1 MLTEIERTAHL
12 PARRLPFLHTVSYIA
27 TCLGLTLLRHSGRLM
42 PLLLEW
48 LHAHDASTRVAALD
62 ALAAVVRVTWP
73 RVSAHAS
80 VLWCHVLVCVARAGG
95 GEGRHGQARG
105 QQDEEEQEGEREEV
119 MARRVCELLLCCA
132 REQVVGVQVEG
143 AVRVVCE
150 GLPGRG
156 EEKEAVVVGAA
167 ARGALEP
174 VALRRLHD
182 AVVGELSG

>member
-1 MLTEIERTAHL
+1 M
-12 PARRLPFLHTVSYIA
+12 PYIA
-27 TCLGLTLLRHSGRLM
+27 TCLGLTLLRHFGRLT

-48 LHAHDASTRVAALD
+48 LHAHDVSTRVAALD

-80 VLWCHVLVCVARAGG
+80 VLWCHVLVCMARAGG
-95 GEGRHGQARG
+95 GEGRQGHGRG
-105 QQDEEEQEGEREEV
+105 QQLAQQQQEEQEEGEIVEV
-119 MARRVCELLLCCA
+119 AMARRVCELLLCCA

-156 EEKEAVVVGAA
+156 EEQEAVVYGAA
-167 ARGALEP
+167 RPGALEP
-174 VALRRLHD
+174 AALRRLHD
-182 AVVGELSG
+182 AVVGQLGG